1 MTIKI
6 APSILSAN
14 FANLAESIES
24 VGSVDFLHV
33 DVMDGHFVPNLSMGP
48 HVVKD
53 LGKATD
59 TPLDVHLMI
68 ENPELYVEAF
78 AKAGSS
84 VITVHAEASC
94 HLHRTIQAIRDAGC
108 SPGVALCPA
117 TPVIMIEQIIDMV
130 DLVLVKTVITR
141 IGEQAFIYEMVP
153 KIRKVREMVDRLGLD
168 IDIEV
173 DGGINATTAPVVA
186 EAGANVLVAGSYV
199 FRGDT
204 PAENVELLR
213 SVCPA
218 GHSS

>member
-14 FANLAESIES
+14 FANLTESIES
-24 VGSVDFLHV
+24 VGSADFLHV

-53 LGKATD
+53 LGKVTD

-130 DLVLVKTVITR
+130 DLVLVMTVNP
-141 IGEQAFIYEMVP
+141 GFGGQAFIYEMAP
-153 KIRKVREMVDRLGLD
+153 KIRKVREMVDRLGRD

-173 DGGINATTAPVVA
+173 DGGINDITAPVVA

-199 FRGDT
+199 FRNDT
-204 PAENVELLR
+204 PAKNVERLR
-213 SVCPA
+213 SVCLA
-218 GHSS
+218 GRSS

>member
-130 DLVLVKTVITR
+130 DLVLVMTVNP
-141 IGEQAFIYEMVP
+141 GFGGQAFIYEMVP

>member
-84 VITVHAEASC
+84 IITVHAEASC

-130 DLVLVKTVITR
+130 DLVLVMTVNP
-141 IGEQAFIYEMVP
+141 GFGGQAFIYEMVP

-186 EAGANVLVAGSYV
+186 EAGANVLVAGSYI

>member
-130 DLVLVKTVITR
+130 DLV
-141 IGEQAFIYEMVP
+141 P

>member
-24 VGSVDFLHV
+24 VGSADFLHV

-48 HVVKD
+48 RVVRD
-53 LGKATD
+53 LRKTTD
-59 TPLDVHLMI
+59 IPLDVHLMI

-78 AKAGSS
+78 AEAGSS

-117 TPVIMIEQIIDMV
+117 TPVVMIEHIIDMV
-130 DLVLVKTVITR
+130 DLVLVMTVNPGFGGQT
-141 IGEQAFIYEMVP
+141 FISEMIP
-153 KIRKVREMVDRLGLD
+153 KIRKVREMVDRLGRD

-173 DGGINATTAPVVA
+173 DGGINDITAPVVA

-199 FRGDT
+199 FRNDT
-204 PAENVELLR
+204 PAKNVERLR
-213 SVCPA
+213 SVCLA
-218 GHSS
+218 GRSS